1 MHSVKHTERA
11 EKFARTAAHLFAHQ
25 GYRGTSTR
33 EVARLAGVAENTLF
47 RYFESKEKLFWAALS
62 VSLAGW
68 EVRPDLA
75 EDLKANRSPEQVL
88 PRLVAQVVDT
98 TLLRPELVRL
108 IAVAFL
114 EMGSKAAEICR
125 PPLAPLFDAVNRY
138 LATQCEESGR
148 KNLDP
153 AMLTGAIVT
162 TALFSGVLGELI
174 DSSAPHRSR
183 NRETIDAVSGF
194 WTGVLAPAGRAG

>member
-11 EKFARTAAHLFAHQ
+11 ERFARAAAHLFAHQ

-33 EVARLAGVAENTLF
+33 EIARLAGIAENTLF

-98 TLLRPELVRL
+98 TLLRPELMRL

-114 EMGSKAAEICR
+114 EMGGKAAEVCR
-125 PPLAPLFDAVNRY
+125 PPLAPLLDAVNRY
-138 LATQCEESGR
+138 LAARCEESGQ

-153 AMLTGAIVT
+153 VILTGAIVT

-174 DSSAPHRSR
+174 DGSPPPRSR

-194 WTGVLAPAGRAG
+194 WTGVLVPAGKAG